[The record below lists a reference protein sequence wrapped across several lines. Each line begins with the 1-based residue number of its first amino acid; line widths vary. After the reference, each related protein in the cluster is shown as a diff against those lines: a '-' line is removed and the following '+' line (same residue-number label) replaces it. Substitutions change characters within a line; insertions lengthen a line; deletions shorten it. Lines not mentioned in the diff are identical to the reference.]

1 MGYELCGMRME
12 RPAVGKGK
20 GGDFVGERD
29 GRVVEWRGEEKVR
42 K

>member
-20 GGDFVGERD
+20 GGDFVGER
-29 GRVVEWRGEEKVR
+29 VEG
-42 K
+42 